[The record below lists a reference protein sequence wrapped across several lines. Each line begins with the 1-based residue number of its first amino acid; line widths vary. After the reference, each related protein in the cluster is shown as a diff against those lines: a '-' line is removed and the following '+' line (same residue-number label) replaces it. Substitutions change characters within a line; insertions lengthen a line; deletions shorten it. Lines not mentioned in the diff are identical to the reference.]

1 MYMRNSGVAHAPESI
16 EDTMNTMLM
25 KPPQKALRLVGC
37 VALPP
42 IDLVPPSNH
51 GYMVILAQ

>member
-1 MYMRNSGVAHAPESI
+1 MRNSGVAHAPDNIDE
-16 EDTMNTMLM
+16 TMNTMLM

-42 IDLVPPSNH
+42 IDFVPPSSH
-51 GYMVILAQ
+51 GYMVMLAQ